1 MKTEEEKE
9 DKENNG
15 KEDIDKIQLNEE
27 EKKRNLVQGERKG
40 QREQGLLKEEGKDGE
55 EQIDWRM
62 SRRRKE

>member
-15 KEDIDKIQLNEE
+15 KDIDKIKLNEE

-40 QREQGLLKEEGKDGE
+40 QRE
-55 EQIDWRM
+55 
-62 SRRRKE
+62 